1 MEALADAVGLRA
13 LGFGARVINVLDR
26 EIELVLVPLRIA
38 AILAT
43 AVGQYPQQLDIMAI
57 EEGNH
62 PVVQQ
67 ISRCDRRFTI
77 VELGA
82 SDLGVGVDDPSIPD
96 QPYCLKLELPRKPP
110 SLHDPPPAPSK
121 HLTRCLWNRVQAT
134 ILER

>member
-43 AVGQYPQQLDIMAI
+43 AVGQYPQQLDVMAI
-57 EEGNH
+57 EEGNR
-62 PVVQQ
+62 PVVWR
-67 ISRCDRRFTI
+67 ISRCDRRFAI

-82 SDLGVGVDDPSIPD
+82 SDLSVGVDEG
-96 QPYCLKLELPRKPP
+96 LLL
-110 SLHDPPPAPSK
+110 DPPNALSIADIE
-121 HLTRCLWNRVQAT
+121 R
-134 ILER
+134 ILGTAVARMLALEFAMGLLLGLGLFQCDD